1 MSDIYCGIGN
11 IPAGKRRGTAK
22 ECLNAS
28 QVRYYGLEQI
38 AKELLEQGNNTIEK
52 QQKKVKILFATLT
65 GINKAL
71 SREQGYK
78 KKDEKKIDKIKAKA
92 KKTISEYKT
101 EKEKLD
107 KLEKEE
113 QKEEVKLIKAE
124 DKEIK
129 EEKKEIKQE
138 KRNLKKDINKFLKK
152 AKNAKNKGMDID
164 IRFEQSKA
172 NLQEK
177 LDKYMEAK
185 KELADKIDE
194 VKEMKEEKEMKE
206 VKENGYFLPDD
217 IRTGAKKYSFFA
229 NLNDKII
236 FLSSSND
243 EEEAL
248 YEAEKAMRDDWD
260 EYDKNKCDIV
270 AIELEKI
277 PEADLEANEK
287 SKIKTIGG
295 PIVANVYFNSFS
307 FDMGKKVDI
316 SGSCKGE
323 NRQVKVYFERR
334 YSIEPEEG
342 YKYIENLFGLVD
354 FEYVIKNE
362 DLKKIA
368 CNAINRKY
376 DTKLFA
382 INMYDRYQGCDKK
395 KQKITKPKEE
405 PKKEEPKKEKPKK
418 EKPKKE
424 KPKKKKPT
432 REYIINKDG
441 SFKYDP
447 DDLPSTGNIDIDEL
461 LSFIASQV
469 DITKDF
475 EKEWVE
481 FGDAIADELEERGKE
496 DEENILYDMLMNL
509 EEGPNGIIGYIND
522 YVNKV
527 KKKFG
532 NKKDKQ
538 KKDKKKKHI
547 KNVLI
552 AFSYIGMDKWRV
564 IIYDKQKRMED
575 LKELPFN
582 ELAGMVDM
590 YQIENLPNEGNKEER
605 KEIKEELKK
614 EIMKRVDKKFSYDTV
629 KYISWNETEFG
640 NKKDKQKKDKK
651 KKHIKNVLVEIKNVD
666 NNEYRVVIVDE
677 QKRKEDF
684 KKNPFMQ
691 LAGTVEMYD
700 IKFDGNKKDLEKEV
714 MKRLDKKFSYDKI
727 GFLKGEESFF

>member
-1 MSDIYCGIGN
+1 MSDIYCGIGK

-52 QQKKVKILFATLT
+52 QQKKVKVLFTTLT

-71 SREQGYK
+71 TREQGYK

-124 DKEIK
+124 EKEIK
-129 EEKKEIKQE
+129 EEKKEIKKE

-164 IRFEQSKA
+164 IKFEQSKA

-177 LDKYMEAK
+177 LNKYMEAK

-194 VKEMKEEKEMKE
+194 VKEMKEIKD
-206 VKENGYFLPDD
+206 NGSYGNIDPN
-217 IRTGAKKYSFFA
+217 GAKKYTYFA
-229 NLNDKII
+229 NLNGEII
-236 FLSSSND
+236 LLSSSND

-248 YEAEKAMRDDWD
+248 NEAEKAMTVDWD

-270 AIELEKI
+270 SIELEKI
-277 PEADLEANEK
+277 SEADLEANEK
-287 SKIKTIGG
+287 SKIKFIGG

-307 FDMGKKVDI
+307 YDRGEKVDI
-316 SGSCKGE
+316 SGGCKGE
-323 NRQVKVYFERR
+323 DRQVKVYFDQK
-334 YSIEPEEG
+334 YNIQPKKG
-342 YKYIENLFGLVD
+342 YTLADYGLGVPD
-354 FEYVIKNE
+354 NMISNS

-368 CNAINRKY
+368 CNAINREY
-376 DTKLFA
+376 DLKLFA
-382 INMYDRYQGCDKK
+382 INMFKSGQHCEGK

-405 PKKEEPKKEKPKK
+405 TKKKKPKK

-424 KPKKKKPT
+424 KPKKKKPK

-481 FGDAIADELEERGKE
+481 FGDDIADELEERGEE
-496 DEENILYDMLMNL
+496 DEENILYDKLMDI
-509 EEGPNGIIGYIND
+509 EEEPNGIIGYIND

-552 AFSYIGMDKWRV
+552 AIKDISSDEYSV
-564 IIYDKQKRMED
+564 IIYDKQKKKED
-575 LKELPFN
+575 LKEFPFSP
-582 ELAGMVDM
+582 LAGMVAN
-590 YQIENLPNEGNKEER
+590 YNIKFEGNEK
-605 KEIKEELKK
+605 ELKK

-629 KYISWNETEFG
+629 KYIPWTE
-640 NKKDKQKKDKK
+640 
-651 KKHIKNVLVEIKNVD
+651 
-666 NNEYRVVIVDE
+666 
-677 QKRKEDF
+677 
-684 KKNPFMQ
+684 
-691 LAGTVEMYD
+691 
-700 IKFDGNKKDLEKEV
+700 
-714 MKRLDKKFSYDKI
+714 
-727 GFLKGEESFF
+727 